1 MARITDDSKCLTG
14 TVGNVVFYEMNGI
27 MYARTKPRKYRDAK
41 TDKQLAM
48 RARFS
53 GCSAFY
59 KQMENTMLRHVWITI
74 AKSIGKKARNMFLQ
88 HNIHAFGKD
97 KTVAY
102 YGRLQFSAGLLPLPG
117 ELLIKRNNDRDCM
130 IQWKYDRQEDIDV
143 PTDRLY
149 IVELHESGMPHIHD
163 TKACRSEGKVLFS
176 TFENINKELHLYCFW
191 ANESGTAFSP
201 THYFEEIPLS
211 DTRAIKSS
219 ITTSLGV
226 GTQKNLYPKSK

>member
-27 MYARTKPRKYRDAK
+27 MYARTKPGKYRDAK

-53 GCSAFY
+53 GCTAFY
-59 KQMENTMLRHVWITI
+59 KQTKDTMLRHVWKMV
-74 AKSIGKKARNMFLQ
+74 AKDTGKNARSMFMQ

-102 YGRLQFSAGLLPLPG
+102 YSRLQFSAGALPLPEG
-117 ELLIKRNNDRDCM
+117 LLIERYNDRDCL
-130 IQWKYDRQEDIDV
+130 IQWEYDRQEDIDT

-149 IVELHESGMPHIHD
+149 VVELHSHEWPKVHKLEIS
-163 TKACRSEGKVLFS
+163 RSERKAIFS
-176 TFENINKELHLYCFW
+176 TFEDISKNTYLYCFW
-191 ANESGTAFSP
+191 GNKSETAFSP
-201 THYFEEIPLS
+201 THYFKEIPL
-211 DTRAIKSS
+211 AE
-219 ITTSLGV
+219 
-226 GTQKNLYPKSK
+226 P